1 MSISKHF
8 TLNELM
14 KSQTALRLGLDNT
27 PDHDALE
34 ALAALCENVLEP
46 VREHYGLPV
55 IVSSGYRSP
64 AVNKAIGS
72 KSTSQHT
79 KGEAADIEIPGIDNL
94 ELYYWI
100 AVNADFDQAILEYYT
115 GEASSGWVH
124 VSYAG
129 HENRRQT
136 LRIDKSGVTRETFSG
151 DNGLPPLAA

>member
-8 TLNELM
+8 TLDELM

-27 PDHDALE
+27 PVAEELE
-34 ALAALCENVLEP
+34 ALAQLCEKVLEP
-46 VREHYGLPV
+46 IREHYGLPV
-55 IVSSGYRSP
+55 VVSSGYRSP

-100 AVNADFDQAILEYYT
+100 AINADFDQAILEYYT
-115 GEASSGWVH
+115 GEPSSGWVH
-124 VSYAG
+124 VSYTG
-129 HENRRQT
+129 DENRRQT
-136 LRIDKSGVTRETFSG
+136 LRIDKSGVKRETFSG
-151 DNGLPPLAA
+151 DNGLPSLAA